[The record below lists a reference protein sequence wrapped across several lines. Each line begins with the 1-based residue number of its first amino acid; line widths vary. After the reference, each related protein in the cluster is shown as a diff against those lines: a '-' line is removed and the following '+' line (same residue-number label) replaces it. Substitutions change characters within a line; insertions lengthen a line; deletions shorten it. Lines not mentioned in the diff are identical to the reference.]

1 MQRSTTRCLLDRL
14 EQLNFD
20 EHTGGWFGFPDTAP
34 GVGKQ
39 VPYKFPPPPLF
50 IEGATQDQM
59 DDIEK
64 TKQKITSCLNEI
76 NRMQDEAFE
85 AQKKVMKVCY
95 DFFSKYEGSQ
105 QSGDWARLF
114 WFTLHDV
121 DPDRQTTS
129 VPEEWIEKMRFGKP
143 SDYGSTLTSA
153 ASEEYRVKMVG
164 YDLEKKEWEEYVDSK
179 WNAAF
184 EDAFGVKQFAEF
196 LRKIPEKIGVN
207 LETNTTKI
215 VEKLWSDLYEGTAFF
230 QKKISMDHV
239 RCGGSRFTEITNTLR
254 DKSKYGAQIKQ
265 WNERPEIVKLFY
277 ASLQALVD
285 QIRVLKELLDVK
297 WELKDFVDA
306 NGKSFQSYER
316 WDPIKQRKILRVEKP
331 VKAARTAKSTSQ
343 KDKAAKGGTKTAV
356 KKKK

>member
-1 MQRSTTRCLLDRL
+1 LG
-14 EQLNFD
+14 EQ
-20 EHTGGWFGFPDTAP
+20 GGG
-34 GVGKQ
+34 GSSSRR
-39 VPYKFPPPPLF
+39 
-50 IEGATQDQM
+50 QM

-64 TKQKITSCLNEI
+64 TKQKITSCLNVI

-95 DFFSKYEGSQ
+95 DFFGKYEGSQ
-105 QSGDWARLF
+105 QSGDWARVF
-114 WFTLHDV
+114 WFGLHDV

-129 VPEEWIEKMRFGKP
+129 VPEDWVKKMRFGKP
-143 SDYGSTLTSA
+143 SDYAYTSEA
-153 ASEEYRVKMVG
+153 IEEYRRKMVG

-179 WNAAF
+179 WDAAF

-215 VEKLWSDLYEGTAFF
+215 VEKLWSDLYEETAYF
-230 QKKISMDHV
+230 QKKVSMDHV
-239 RCGGSRFTEITNTLR
+239 RCGGSSFTEITNTLR
-254 DKSKYGAQIKQ
+254 DKSKYEAQIKQ

-277 ASLQALVD
+277 ASVQVLAD
-285 QIRVLKELLDVK
+285 QIRILKELLDVK

-316 WDPIKQRKILRVEKP
+316 WDPIKQRKKI
-331 VKAARTAKSTSQ
+331 
-343 KDKAAKGGTKTAV
+343 
-356 KKKK
+356 

>member
-1 MQRSTTRCLLDRL
+1 MEGSTTRCLLDRL

-20 EHTGGWFGFPDTAP
+20 EHTGGWFGFRDTAS

-95 DFFSKYEGSQ
+95 DFFGKYEGSQ

-129 VPEEWIEKMRFGKP
+129 VPEGWVKKMRFGKP
-143 SDYGSTLTSA
+143 SDYAYTSA
-153 ASEEYRVKMVG
+153 AIKEYIQKMVG

-179 WNAAF
+179 WDAAF
-184 EDAFGVKQFAEF
+184 EDAFGVKQC
-196 LRKIPEKIGVN
+196 RV
-207 LETNTTKI
+207 
-215 VEKLWSDLYEGTAFF
+215 S
-230 QKKISMDHV
+230 
-239 RCGGSRFTEITNTLR
+239 
-254 DKSKYGAQIKQ
+254 SK
-265 WNERPEIVKLFY
+265 N
-277 ASLQALVD
+277 S
-285 QIRVLKELLDVK
+285 
-297 WELKDFVDA
+297 
-306 NGKSFQSYER
+306 
-316 WDPIKQRKILRVEKP
+316 
-331 VKAARTAKSTSQ
+331 
-343 KDKAAKGGTKTAV
+343 
-356 KKKK
+356 

>member
-1 MQRSTTRCLLDRL
+1 MQGSTTRDLLDRL

-20 EHTGGWFGFPDTAP
+20 EHKGGFFSVPKY
-34 GVGKQ
+34 VQ

-50 IEGATQDQM
+50 IEEASQDQM

-64 TKQKITSCLNEI
+64 TKQKISSCLEEL

-85 AQKKVMKVCY
+85 AQKKVMKICY
-95 DFFSKYEGSQ
+95 DFFGKYEGSL
-105 QSGDWARLF
+105 QSGDWARVF
-114 WFTLHDV
+114 WFGLHGV

-129 VPEEWIEKMRFGKP
+129 VPEEWVKKMRFGKP

-153 ASEEYRVKMVG
+153 ASEAYRQKMLG

-179 WNAAF
+179 WDAAF
-184 EDAFGVKQFAEF
+184 DDAFGVKQFAEF
-196 LRKIPEKIGVN
+196 LRKIPEKTGVN

-215 VEKLWSDLYEGTAFF
+215 VEKLWSGLYEETAYF
-230 QKKISMDHV
+230 QKKVSMDHV
-239 RCGGSRFTEITNTLR
+239 ECGGYQFEEITRTLR
-254 DKSKYGAQIKQ
+254 DKSKYEEQMKQ

-277 ASLQALVD
+277 ASIQALLD
-285 QIRVLKELLDVK
+285 QIRILNDLRTVKWVLKN
-297 WELKDFVDA
+297 FVDA

-316 WDPIKQRKILRVEKP
+316 WDPIKQRNILRVEEP
-331 VKAARTAKSTSQ
+331 VKAARTAKSTPQ
-343 KDKAAKGGTKTAV
+343 KDKAVTGGTKTTV